1 MRVDFSNGILRAGSH
16 ILGPFAWAAIES
28 TTAWVV
34 QTTETGSS
42 FLEAR
47 KSLKLR
53 RTSFHGAAT
62 FSGEIGTKILL
73 PTPSWDVNCHPT
85 EV

>member
-42 FLEAR
+42 AR

-73 PTPSWDVNCHPT
+73 PTPSWDGNCQQT